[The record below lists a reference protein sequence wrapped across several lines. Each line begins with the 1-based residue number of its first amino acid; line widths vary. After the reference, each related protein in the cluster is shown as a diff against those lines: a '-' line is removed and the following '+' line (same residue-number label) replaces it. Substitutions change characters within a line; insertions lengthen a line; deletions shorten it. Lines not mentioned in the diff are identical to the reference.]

1 MGSEV
6 KIFTQSQQ
14 VKYLKIYTEIIVL
27 VTSRTVKIKY
37 KITKQGLKHN
47 TSIKIRSTF
56 ENKNETTLIFENS
69 ANCNS
74 LEIINRQF
82 MNFNQ

>member
-14 VKYLKIYTEIIVL
+14 VKYLEIYTEIIVL
-27 VTSRTVKIKY
+27 VTSRTVKTKY
-37 KITKQGLKHN
+37 KKQGLKHK

-56 ENKNETTLIFENS
+56 ENKNETTLILENS
-69 ANCNS
+69 AHCNS
-74 LEIINRQF
+74 LEIIIRQF